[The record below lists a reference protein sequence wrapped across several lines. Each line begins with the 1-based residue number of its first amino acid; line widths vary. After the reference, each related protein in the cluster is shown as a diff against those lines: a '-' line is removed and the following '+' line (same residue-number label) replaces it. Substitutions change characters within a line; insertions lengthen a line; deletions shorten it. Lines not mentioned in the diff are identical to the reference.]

1 MNLDTAL
8 DIHQGANLLFDQQS
22 VEKAVAELAVT
33 VESHCKDDFPLV
45 LCVMNGG
52 LYLTGQLLR
61 HWEFPL
67 TVDYVHATR
76 YRLATLG
83 KDVLWKAYPQNEIKD
98 RNVII
103 IDDIFDQGYTLEEIK
118 SYCMKQGAK
127 SITSVFLIRKT
138 HDRKKADIQPDY
150 VGLECGDWYVY
161 GYGMDMNSYFRNL
174 SSIYFVEQKPIT
186 NTKTNAKVKP
196 KVEIKGQT

>member
-1 MNLDTAL
+1 MNLEEAL
-8 DIHQGANLLFDQQS
+8 SIHQEAELLFDQSS
-22 VEKAVAELAVT
+22 VEVAIADLAST
-33 VESHCKDDFPLV
+33 VENQCKDDFPLV

-61 HWEFPL
+61 HWDFPL

-98 RNVII
+98 RNII
-103 IDDIFDQGYTLEEIK
+103 IVDDIFDQGYTLEEIK
-118 SYCMKQGAK
+118 SYCSKQGAN

-138 HDRKKADIQPDY
+138 HERKKADIEPGY
-150 VGLECGDWYVY
+150 VGLECGDRYVY
-161 GYGMDMNSYFRNL
+161 GAGMDLNSHFRNL
-174 SSIYFVEQKPIT
+174 SSIYFVEE
-186 NTKTNAKVKP
+186 KTLVQ
-196 KVEIKGQT
+196 KGQS

>member
-1 MNLDTAL
+1 MNLEKAL
-8 DIHQGANLLFDQQS
+8 TIHQDAELLFDQSS
-22 VEKAVAELAVT
+22 VEVAIADLASTVAEQ
-33 VESHCKDDFPLV
+33 CKDDFPLV

-83 KDVLWKAYPQNEIKD
+83 KDVLWKAYPQNELMD

-103 IDDIFDQGYTLEEIK
+103 VDDIFDQGYTLEEIK
-118 SYCMKQGAK
+118 AYCIKQGAK
-127 SITSVFLIRKT
+127 SITGVFLIRKT
-138 HDRKKADIQPDY
+138 HERKKADIHPDY
-150 VGLECGDWYVY
+150 VGLECADSYVY
-161 GYGMDMNSYFRNL
+161 GVGMDLNSHFRNL
-174 SSIYFVEQKPIT
+174 SSIYSIEEKPMVQK
-186 NTKTNAKVKP
+186 VQ
-196 KVEIKGQT
+196 KGQP

>member
-8 DIHQGANLLFDQQS
+8 EIHQGADLLFDQQS
-22 VEKAVAELAVT
+22 VEAAVAELATT
-33 VESHCKDDFPLV
+33 VANKCKDDFPLV

-118 SYCMKQGAK
+118 SYCMKQGAN

-138 HDRKKADIQPDY
+138 HDRKKANIQPDY
-150 VGLECGDWYVY
+150 VGLECGDCYVY
-161 GYGMDMNSYFRNL
+161 GFGMDMNSYFRNL
-174 SSIYFVEQKPIT
+174 SSIYYVEE
-186 NTKTNAKVKP
+186 KP
-196 KVEIKGQT
+196 KIKKNTEIKGKT

>member
-1 MNLDTAL
+1 MNLETAL
-8 DIHQGANLLFDQQS
+8 EIHKNADLLFDQQT
-22 VEKAVAELAVT
+22 VELAVEKLATT
-33 VESHCKDDFPLV
+33 VANQCNGDFPLV

-118 SYCMKQGAK
+118 SYCVKQGAK
-127 SITSVFLIRKT
+127 SITSVFLIRKS
-138 HDRKKADIQPDY
+138 HERKKADIQPDY
-150 VGLECGDWYVY
+150 VGLECGDCYVY
-161 GYGMDMNSYFRNL
+161 GFGMDMNSHFRNL
-174 SSIYFVEQKPIT
+174 SSIYHIEEKPTVKAVEK
-186 NTKTNAKVKP
+186 
-196 KVEIKGQT
+196 KGRI

>member
-1 MNLDTAL
+1 MNLEKAL
-8 DIHQGANLLFDQQS
+8 TIHQDAELLFDQSS
-22 VEKAVAELAVT
+22 VEVAIADLASTVAEQ
-33 VESHCKDDFPLV
+33 CKDDFPLV

-83 KDVLWKAYPQNEIKD
+83 KDVLWKAYPQNELMD

-103 IDDIFDQGYTLEEIK
+103 VDDIFDQGYTLEEIK
-118 SYCMKQGAK
+118 AYCIKQGAK

-138 HDRKKADIQPDY
+138 HERKKADIHPDY
-150 VGLECGDWYVY
+150 VGLECADSYVY
-161 GYGMDMNSYFRNL
+161 GVGMDLNSHFRNL
-174 SSIYFVEQKPIT
+174 SSIYSIEEKPMVQK
-186 NTKTNAKVKP
+186 VQ
-196 KVEIKGQT
+196 KGQP